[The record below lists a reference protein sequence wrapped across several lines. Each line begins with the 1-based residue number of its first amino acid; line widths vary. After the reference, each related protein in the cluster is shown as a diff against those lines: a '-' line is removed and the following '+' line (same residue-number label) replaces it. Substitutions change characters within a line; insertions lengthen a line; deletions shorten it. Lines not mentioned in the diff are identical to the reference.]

1 MATASRIVLLELDSW
16 NAAPVL
22 SPNGVQ
28 PAFELEQGKVLYF
41 PKLRFALSDA
51 EIALLDPA
59 LVDPKR
65 KNISLNARTDVVT
78 GIAVE
83 DQRRDAIGAL
93 VRRYHQTTRQW
104 LEHLL
109 PHYVAGLHT
118 PTTSLRLHRIG
129 TWKMSWRKDDTR
141 LHVDAFPSR
150 PTGQQRILRVF
161 NNINPHG
168 DTRLWRVGE
177 SFESLA
183 RRYLPA
189 MPPHRPGSAW
199 LLHKLGIT
207 KSRRSQYDHLMLQLH
222 DRMKADTDYQR
233 SGEQESF
240 EFPAGST
247 WVCFSD
253 QTPHAAMTGQFML
266 EQTYLLPVSA
276 MAHPELSPQ
285 RILQKQAAALH
296 A

>member
-1 MATASRIVLLELDSW
+1 MPVDRIVTADLDRW
-16 NAAPVL
+16 HPDDADAGAPWL
-22 SPNGVQ
+22 
-28 PAFELEQGKVLYF
+28 ADELEQGKVLYF

-51 EIALLDPA
+51 ETALLDPA

-65 KNISLNARTDVVT
+65 KNISLNARTGVLT
-78 GIAVE
+78 GVAVADE
-83 DQRRDAIGAL
+83 RRDAIDAL
-93 VRRYHQTTRQW
+93 VRRYYQTTRD
-104 LEHLL
+104 LLNGLL
-109 PHYVAGLHT
+109 PGYAHHLHS

-129 TWKMSWRKDDTR
+129 TWQMSWRKDDTR

-168 DTRLWRVGE
+168 DTRRWRVGE
-177 SFESLA
+177 AFDTLA
-183 RRYLPA
+183 PRYLPA
-189 MPPHRPGSAW
+189 MPPYRAGAAW

-207 KSRRSQYDHLMLQLH
+207 KSRRTEYDHLMLQLH
-222 DRMKADTDYQR
+222 DRMKADADYQR
-233 SGEQESF
+233 NGAQQSI

-247 WVCFSD
+247 WICFSD

-276 MAHPELSPQ
+276 MAHPERSPQ
-285 RILQKQAAALH
+285 QVLHRQLAALRR
-296 A
+296 